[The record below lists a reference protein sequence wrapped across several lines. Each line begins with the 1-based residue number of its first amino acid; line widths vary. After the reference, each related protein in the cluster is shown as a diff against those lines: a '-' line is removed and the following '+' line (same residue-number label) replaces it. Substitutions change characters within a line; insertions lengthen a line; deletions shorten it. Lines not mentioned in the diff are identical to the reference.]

1 MQTPYPYPQQTGYTP
16 QPQPAPAAARVHD
29 GYPVYARDP
38 DTAVQENP
46 LPPAVPPPSTRAWL
60 DWTHPSFI
68 TGLLVGTGA
77 TLLATSP
84 KVQNAVVRGAVAAW
98 SAVVGGIEEI
108 KERVRDA
115 KAEKSQS

>member
-1 MQTPYPYPQQTGYTP
+1 MQTPYPYPQQAGYAP
-16 QPQPAPAAARVHD
+16 QPQPAPEAARVHD
-29 GYPVYARDP
+29 GNPVYAHDP
-38 DTAVQENP
+38 GTAAQPPP
-46 LPPAVPPPSTRAWL
+46 LPPDAPPPSTRAWL

-68 TGLLVGTGA
+68 TGLLAGTGA
-77 TLLATSP
+77 TLLVTSP

-108 KERVRDA
+108 KERIRDA